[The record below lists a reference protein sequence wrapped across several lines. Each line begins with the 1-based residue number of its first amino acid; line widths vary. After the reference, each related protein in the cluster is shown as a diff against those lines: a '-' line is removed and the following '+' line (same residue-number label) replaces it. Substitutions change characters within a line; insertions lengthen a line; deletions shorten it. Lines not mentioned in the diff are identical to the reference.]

1 MSFLVVYP
9 EKTVIFLSI
18 REFPILLDALS
29 AKREYYFLKAKSL
42 VFTLLSQMIF
52 LFFFLT
58 VHPESKLILC
68 HLSLVMLPY
77 QNLYSVE
84 MLLFR
89 HLIPTTLLDNQPHL
103 DHYALFYIFL
113 HPSPNSL
120 QVEFFANGLKTLPDS
135 KSKNR
140 MTEP

>member
-1 MSFLVVYP
+1 MVVYP

-89 HLIPTTLLDNQPHL
+89 HLIPIRYN
-103 DHYALFYIFL
+103 IFIKG
-113 HPSPNSL
+113 HCIHVSSNKFIQSIFIKNITRNINIFCNSIL
-120 QVEFFANGLKTLPDS
+120 MIILKIML
-135 KSKNR
+135 
-140 MTEP
+140 